1 MTRSGSGAT
10 PEALP
15 IPSSQLDRYRLRLR
29 QRDRGTV
36 AGAHL
41 IRQRGQSLEFREFRP
56 YLPGDD
62 IRHVDWRTSARHHRR
77 DELVV
82 RTFEHEVQT
91 RVVISIDTRATMRLP
106 DVASKLQ
113 LARWFAE
120 AMSYIAGRSGDS
132 VALHA
137 LEGGQVVEL
146 GSSADRSRIR
156 RALQRISRPNT
167 PSAPSNGGS
176 PGRARRARDPSTE
189 LRVALR
195 LLKGEERSGVRGPA
209 SDEPGF
215 GAEPRLIWTALERA
229 LPPGSVWLVLTDL
242 YFADEAD
249 VMSLAARIRNAQ
261 QGSRW
266 VVVVDFD
273 SWPCETHRVGH
284 GLYRLDGPGVSAP
297 ELRVRLTSGLL
308 DDVKGRIDERKR
320 RFDRAAAAGGYERLR
335 WTWPAEADPA
345 ATAIFREH
353 FFGQEIVRR
362 LVMPDGAR

>member
-1 MTRSGSGAT
+1 MTRSGNGAT

-62 IRHVDWRTSARHHRR
+62 IRHVDWRASARHHRR
-77 DELVV
+77 DALVV

-106 DVASKLQ
+106 EVASKLR

-120 AMSYIAGRSGDS
+120 AMSYIAGRSGDW

-137 LEGGQVVEL
+137 LEGGEVVEL
-146 GSSADRSRIR
+146 GSSADRWRIR
-156 RALQRISRPNT
+156 LALQRV
-167 PSAPSNGGS
+167 SAAKITRNG
-176 PGRARRARDPSTE
+176 
-189 LRVALR
+189 
-195 LLKGEERSGVRGPA
+195 RSWA
-209 SDEPGF
+209 
-215 GAEPRLIWTALERA
+215 ALERA
-229 LPPGSVWLVLTDL
+229 LPPGSIWLVLTDL
-242 YFADEAD
+242 YFAEDAE
-249 VMSLAARIRNAQ
+249 VMSLAARVRDAQ

-284 GLYRLDGPGVSAP
+284 GLHRLEGPGVSVP
-297 ELRVRLTSGLL
+297 HPRVRLTSGLL
-308 DDVKGRIDERKR
+308 DEVKGRIEERKR
-320 RFDRAAAAGGYERLR
+320 RFDRAATAGGYDRLR
-335 WTWPAEADPA
+335 WMWPAEANPA
-345 ATAIFREH
+345 AAAIFREH

>member
-62 IRHVDWRTSARHHRR
+62 IRHVDWRASARHHRR
-77 DELVV
+77 GELVV

-106 DVASKLQ
+106 DAASKLQ

-137 LEGGQVVEL
+137 LESGQVVEL
-146 GSSADRSRIR
+146 GSSADRFRIR
-156 RALQRISRPNT
+156 RALQRLCVPRAT
-167 PSAPSNGGS
+167 PAAV
-176 PGRARRARDPSTE
+176 PGRT
-189 LRVALR
+189 
-195 LLKGEERSGVRGPA
+195 
-209 SDEPGF
+209 
-215 GAEPRLIWTALERA
+215 WTALERA

-242 YFADEAD
+242 YFADEAE
-249 VMSLAARIRNAQ
+249 VMALAARVRNAQ

-284 GLYRLDGPGVSAP
+284 GLYRLDGPGVSAL

>member
-1 MTRSGSGAT
+1 MTPSGNGPT

-15 IPSSQLDRYRLRLR
+15 LPSSQLDRYRLRLR

-62 IRHVDWRTSARHHRR
+62 IRHVDWRASARHHRR

-91 RVVISIDTRATMRLP
+91 RLVISIDTRQTMRLP

-120 AMSYIAGRSGDS
+120 AMAYIAGRSGDS

-137 LEGGQVVEL
+137 LESGQVIEL
-146 GSSADRSRIR
+146 GSSADRWRIR
-156 RALQRISRPNT
+156 QALQRLC
-167 PSAPSNGGS
+167 APKATAANG
-176 PGRARRARDPSTE
+176 
-189 LRVALR
+189 
-195 LLKGEERSGVRGPA
+195 RS
-209 SDEPGF
+209 
-215 GAEPRLIWTALERA
+215 WTALERA
-229 LPPGSVWLVLTDL
+229 LPPGGVWLVLTDL

-249 VMSLAARIRNAQ
+249 VLSLAARVRNAQ

-273 SWPCETHRVGH
+273 SWACETRRVGH
-284 GLYRLDGPGVSAP
+284 GLRRLDGPGVSAP

-308 DDVKGRIDERKR
+308 DEVKGRIDERKR
-320 RFDRAAAAGGYERLR
+320 RFDRAAAAGGYDRLR
-335 WTWPAEADPA
+335 WTWPADAVPA
-345 ATAIFREH
+345 PAAIFREH
-353 FFGQEIVRR
+353 FFGQEIVHR

>member
-1 MTRSGSGAT
+1 MTRSGSGTT

-15 IPSSQLDRYRLRLR
+15 LPSSQLDRYRLRLR

-62 IRHVDWRTSARHHRR
+62 IRHVDWRASARHHRR

-82 RTFEHEVQT
+82 RTFEREVQT

-113 LARWFAE
+113 LALWFAE

-132 VALHA
+132 VTLHA
-137 LEGGQVVEL
+137 LEAGQVVEL
-146 GSSADRSRIR
+146 GSSADRWRIR
-156 RALQRISRPNT
+156 RALQRLST
-167 PSAPSNGGS
+167 PKAKSTGADS
-176 PGRARRARDPSTE
+176 PRRARRAC
-189 LRVALR
+189 
-195 LLKGEERSGVRGPA
+195 EERSGVRGPA

-215 GAEPRLIWTALERA
+215 GAEPRLSWTALERA

-242 YFADEAD
+242 YFADEHE
-249 VMSLAARIRNAQ
+249 VMSLAARVRNAQ

-273 SWPCETHRVGH
+273 SWACETHRVGP
-284 GLYRLDGPGVSAP
+284 GLHRLDGPGVSAP

-308 DDVKGRIDERKR
+308 DEVKGRIDERKR
-320 RFDRAAAAGGYERLR
+320 RFDRAAAAGGYDRLR
-335 WTWPAEADPA
+335 WTWPAEANPA
-345 ATAIFREH
+345 PTAIFREH

>member
-15 IPSSQLDRYRLRLR
+15 VPSSSLDRYRLRLR

-62 IRHVDWRTSARHHRR
+62 IRHVDWRASARHHRR

-106 DVASKLQ
+106 EVASKLQ
-113 LARWFAE
+113 LALWFAE

-137 LEGGQVVEL
+137 LDSGHVIEL
-146 GSSADRSRIR
+146 GSSADRFRIR
-156 RALQRISRPNT
+156 RALQRL
-167 PSAPSNGGS
+167 SAVKAT
-176 PGRARRARDPSTE
+176 GRS
-189 LRVALR
+189 
-195 LLKGEERSGVRGPA
+195 
-209 SDEPGF
+209 
-215 GAEPRLIWTALERA
+215 WTGLEHA

-242 YFADEAD
+242 YFADEAE
-249 VMSLAARIRNAQ
+249 VMALAARVRNAQ

-273 SWPCETHRVGH
+273 SWACETRRVGH
-284 GLYRLDGPGVSAP
+284 GLHRLVVPGGPGVSAP
-297 ELRVRLTSGLL
+297 EPRVRVTSGLL
-308 DDVKGRIDERKR
+308 DEVKGRIDERKR
-320 RFDRAAAAGGYERLR
+320 RFDRAAAAGGYDRLR
-335 WTWPAEADPA
+335 WTWPAETDPA

>member
-1 MTRSGSGAT
+1 MTRSGSGPT
-10 PEALP
+10 LEALP

-41 IRQRGQSLEFREFRP
+41 VRQRGQSLEFREFRP

-62 IRHVDWRTSARHHRR
+62 IRHVDWRASARHHRR
-77 DELVV
+77 EELVV

-106 DVASKLQ
+106 EVTSKLQ
-113 LARWFAE
+113 VARWFAE

-137 LEGGQVVEL
+137 LDRGQVVEL
-146 GSSADRSRIR
+146 GTSADRRRIR
-156 RALQRISRPNT
+156 HALQRLTAPKATSKASIGGL
-167 PSAPSNGGS
+167 PSETRSDV
-176 PGRARRARDPSTE
+176 RRAKEGT
-189 LRVALR
+189 
-195 LLKGEERSGVRGPA
+195 
-209 SDEPGF
+209 
-215 GAEPRLIWTALERA
+215 TLERA
-229 LPPGSVWLVLTDL
+229 LPPGSIWLVLTDL
-242 YFADEAD
+242 YFTDDAE
-249 VMSLAARIRNAQ
+249 VMALAARVRNAQ

-273 SWPCETHRVGH
+273 SWPCETCRVGH

-345 ATAIFREH
+345 ATAVFREH
-353 FFGQEIVRR
+353 FFGHGIVRR
-362 LVMPDGAR
+362 LVMPDGPR

>member
-1 MTRSGSGAT
+1 MTRSGNGT
-10 PEALP
+10 PEELP
-15 IPSSQLDRYRLRLR
+15 LTSSQLDRFRLRLR

-56 YLPGDD
+56 YLPADD
-62 IRHVDWRTSARHHRR
+62 IRHVDWRASARHHRR

-106 DVASKLQ
+106 EVASKLR

-120 AMSYIAGRSGDS
+120 AMAYIAGRSGDS

-137 LEGGQVVEL
+137 LESGQVIEL
-146 GSSADRSRIR
+146 GSSSDRRRIR
-156 RALQRISRPNT
+156 QALQRVCTLNRHATAS
-167 PSAPSNGGS
+167 S
-176 PGRARRARDPSTE
+176 PEPARRAR
-189 LRVALR
+189 
-195 LLKGEERSGVRGPA
+195 EERSGGRGPA
-209 SDEPGF
+209 SDEPRF
-215 GAEPRLIWTALERA
+215 GAEPRLRLERA
-229 LPPGSVWLVLTDL
+229 LPPGSVWIVLTDL

-249 VMSLAARIRNAQ
+249 VMSLAARVRNAQ

-273 SWPCETHRVGH
+273 SWACETHRVGH
-284 GLYRLDGPGVSAP
+284 GLHRLEGPGVSAL
-297 ELRVRLTSGLL
+297 ELRVRLTSSLL
-308 DDVKGRIDERKR
+308 DEVKGRIDERKR
-320 RFDRAAAAGGYERLR
+320 RFDRAAAAGGYDRLR
-335 WTWPAEADPA
+335 WAWPAKADPA
-345 ATAIFREH
+345 ATDIFREH
-353 FFGQEIVRR
+353 FFGQEIVHR

>member
-1 MTRSGSGAT
+1 MTRSGSG
-10 PEALP
+10 PSLDALP
-15 IPSSQLDRYRLRLR
+15 IASSQLDRYRLRLR

-36 AGAHL
+36 TGAHL

-62 IRHVDWRTSARHHRR
+62 IRHVDWRASARHHVR

-106 DVASKLQ
+106 EVASKLQ

-120 AMSYIAGRSGDS
+120 AMAYIAGRSGDS
-132 VALHA
+132 VALHG
-137 LEGGQVVEL
+137 LESGQVIEL
-146 GSSADRSRIR
+146 GSSADRGRIR
-156 RALQRISRPNT
+156 RALQRVTAPKATRP
-167 PSAPSNGGS
+167 SLAGHLSEL
-176 PGRARRARDPSTE
+176 RRA
-189 LRVALR
+189 
-195 LLKGEERSGVRGPA
+195 SG
-209 SDEPGF
+209 
-215 GAEPRLIWTALERA
+215 TALERA

-242 YFADEAD
+242 YFAAEAD

-273 SWPCETHRVGH
+273 SWACETHRVGR
-284 GLYRLDGPGVSAP
+284 GLHRLDGPGVSVP

-335 WTWPAEADPA
+335 WTWPAESHPA
-345 ATAIFREH
+345 ATAVFREH

>member
-1 MTRSGSGAT
+1 
-10 PEALP
+10 
-15 IPSSQLDRYRLRLR
+15 
-29 QRDRGTV
+29 
-36 AGAHL
+36 
-41 IRQRGQSLEFREFRP
+41 
-56 YLPGDD
+56 
-62 IRHVDWRTSARHHRR
+62 
-77 DELVV
+77 V

-106 DVASKLQ
+106 DAASKLQ
-113 LARWFAE
+113 LARWLAE
-120 AMSYIAGRSGDS
+120 AMAYIAGRSGDS

-137 LEGGQVVEL
+137 LERGQVVEL
-146 GSSADRSRIR
+146 GTSADRWRIR
-156 RALQRISRPNT
+156 HALQRVCAPT
-167 PSAPSNGGS
+167 EMSAAANRGS
-176 PGRARRARDPSTE
+176 PRRPRRAC
-189 LRVALR
+189 
-195 LLKGEERSGVRGPA
+195 EERSGVGGPA

-215 GAEPRLIWTALERA
+215 GAEPRRIWTALERA

-249 VMSLAARIRNAQ
+249 VMSLAARLRNAQ

>member
-15 IPSSQLDRYRLRLR
+15 VPSSQLDRFRLRLR

-62 IRHVDWRTSARHHRR
+62 IRHVDWRASARHHRR

-91 RVVISIDTRATMRLP
+91 RVVISLDTRATMRLP
-106 DVASKLQ
+106 EVAPKLQ

-120 AMSYIAGRSGDS
+120 AMCYIAGRSGDS
-132 VALHA
+132 VAVHA
-137 LEGGQVVEL
+137 LDSGQVVEL
-146 GSSADRSRIR
+146 GSSADRWRIR
-156 RALQRISRPNT
+156 RALQRVSV
-167 PSAPSNGGS
+167 AKAASNGRS
-176 PGRARRARDPSTE
+176 LSAEGRTAT
-189 LRVALR
+189 VN
-195 LLKGEERSGVRGPA
+195 
-209 SDEPGF
+209 
-215 GAEPRLIWTALERA
+215 WTALERA

-242 YFADEAD
+242 YFAGEAE
-249 VMSLAARIRNAQ
+249 VMALAARVRNAQ

-273 SWPCETHRVGH
+273 SWACETHRVGH
-284 GLYRLDGPGVSAP
+284 GLRRLDGPGVSAP
-297 ELRVRLTSGLL
+297 ELRVKLTSGLL
-308 DDVKGRIDERKR
+308 DEVKGRIDERKR
-320 RFDRAAAAGGYERLR
+320 RFDRAASAGGYDRLR
-335 WTWPAEADPA
+335 WTWPAEADPTP
-345 ATAIFREH
+345 TAIFREH

>member
-15 IPSSQLDRYRLRLR
+15 VPSSQLDRYRLRLR

-62 IRHVDWRTSARHHRR
+62 IRHVDWRASARHHRR

-91 RVVISIDTRATMRLP
+91 RLVISIDTRATMRLP

-120 AMSYIAGRSGDS
+120 AMSYIAARSGDS
-132 VALHA
+132 VAFHA
-137 LEGGQVVEL
+137 LESGRVIEI
-146 GSSADRSRIR
+146 GSSADRWRIR
-156 RALQRISRPNT
+156 HALERVSAQSERPAT
-167 PSAPSNGGS
+167 A
-176 PGRARRARDPSTE
+176 
-189 LRVALR
+189 
-195 LLKGEERSGVRGPA
+195 
-209 SDEPGF
+209 
-215 GAEPRLIWTALERA
+215 GAWTALERA

-249 VMSLAARIRNAQ
+249 VLSLAARIRHAQ

-266 VVVVDFD
+266 VVVVDLD
-273 SWPCETHRVGH
+273 SWACETHRVGH
-284 GLYRLDGPGVSAP
+284 GLHRLDGPGVSAP
-297 ELRVRLTSGLL
+297 EPRVRLTPGLL
-308 DDVKGRIDERKR
+308 DEVRARIDERKR
-320 RFDRAAAAGGYERLR
+320 RFDRAAAAGGYDRLR
-335 WTWPAEADPA
+335 WTWPAAADPA
-345 ATAIFREH
+345 PADIFREH

>member
-1 MTRSGSGAT
+1 MTRSGNGRS
-10 PEALP
+10 PDALP
-15 IPSSQLDRYRLRLR
+15 IASSQLDRYRLRLR

-41 IRQRGQSLEFREFRP
+41 VRQRGHSLEFREFRP

-62 IRHVDWRTSARHHRR
+62 IRHVDWRASARHHRR
-77 DELVV
+77 SELVV

-106 DVASKLQ
+106 EVAPKLQ

-120 AMSYIAGRSGDS
+120 AMCYIAGRSGDS

-137 LEGGQVVEL
+137 LESGQVTEL
-146 GSSADRSRIR
+146 GSSSDRGRIR
-156 RALQRISRPNT
+156 QALQRMSARAAT
-167 PSAPSNGGS
+167 PAAST
-176 PGRARRARDPSTE
+176 RRA
-189 LRVALR
+189 
-195 LLKGEERSGVRGPA
+195 
-209 SDEPGF
+209 
-215 GAEPRLIWTALERA
+215 WTALERA
-229 LPPGSVWLVLTDL
+229 LLPGSVWLVLTDL
-242 YFADEAD
+242 YFAEEAD
-249 VMSLAARIRNAQ
+249 VLSLAARIRNAQ

-273 SWPCETHRVGH
+273 SWACETRRVGH
-284 GLYRLDGPGVSAP
+284 GLRRLDGPGVSAP

-308 DDVKGRIDERKR
+308 DEVKGRIDERKR
-320 RFDRAAAAGGYERLR
+320 RFDRAASAGGYERLA
-335 WTWPAEADPA
+335 WTWPAEADPPA
-345 ATAIFREH
+345 SAIFREH

>member
-1 MTRSGSGAT
+1 MTRSGTGAT
-10 PEALP
+10 PNALP
-15 IPSSQLDRYRLRLR
+15 LSSSQLDRYRLRLR

-62 IRHVDWRTSARHHRR
+62 IRHVDWRASARHHRR
-77 DELVV
+77 GELVV

-106 DVASKLQ
+106 EVASKLQ
-113 LARWFAE
+113 LALWFAE
-120 AMSYIAGRSGDS
+120 AMSYIATRSGDS

-137 LEGGQVVEL
+137 LESGQVIEL

-156 RALQRISRPNT
+156 QALQRMNAQKTTSTMSKR
-167 PSAPSNGGS
+167 GS
-176 PGRARRARDPSTE
+176 
-189 LRVALR
+189 
-195 LLKGEERSGVRGPA
+195 
-209 SDEPGF
+209 
-215 GAEPRLIWTALERA
+215 WTGLERA

-242 YFADEAD
+242 YFAEEAE
-249 VMSLAARIRNAQ
+249 VISLAARVRNAQ

-273 SWPCETHRVGH
+273 SWACETRRVGH
-284 GLYRLDGPGVSAP
+284 GLHRLDGPGVSAP

-320 RFDRAAAAGGYERLR
+320 RFDRAAAAGGYDRLR
-335 WTWPAEADPA
+335 WTWPPDADPA
-345 ATAIFREH
+345 PTAIFREH
-353 FFGQEIVRR
+353 FFGHEIVHR

>member
-62 IRHVDWRTSARHHRR
+62 IRHVDWRASARHHRR
-77 DELVV
+77 GELVV

-106 DVASKLQ
+106 DEASKLQ
-113 LARWFAE
+113 LARWFGE
-120 AMSYIAGRSGDS
+120 AMAYIAGRSGDS

-137 LEGGQVVEL
+137 LERGHVVEL
-146 GSSADRSRIR
+146 GTSADRWRIR
-156 RALQRISRPNT
+156 HALQRVIDQKGT
-167 PSAPSNGGS
+167 PDASNPPSLAGHLSELRRASGGS
-176 PGRARRARDPSTE
+176 
-189 LRVALR
+189 
-195 LLKGEERSGVRGPA
+195 
-209 SDEPGF
+209 
-215 GAEPRLIWTALERA
+215 WTALERA

-242 YFADEAD
+242 YFADDAE
-249 VMSLAARIRNAQ
+249 VMSLAARVRNAQ

-284 GLYRLDGPGVSAP
+284 GLFRLEGPGVSAP

-335 WTWPAEADPA
+335 WTWPAHADPA
-345 ATAIFREH
+345 PAAIFREH

>member
-10 PEALP
+10 ADALP
-15 IPSSQLDRYRLRLR
+15 VASSQLDRYRLRLR

-62 IRHVDWRTSARHHRR
+62 IRHVDWRASARHHRR

-91 RVVISIDTRATMRLP
+91 RLVISIDTRATMRLP
-106 DVASKLQ
+106 EVASKLQ

-120 AMSYIAGRSGDS
+120 AMAYIAGRSGDS

-137 LEGGQVVEL
+137 IESGQVIEL
-146 GSSADRSRIR
+146 GSSADRWRIR
-156 RALQRISRPNT
+156 RALQRVSAAGKGRL
-167 PSAPSNGGS
+167 PSEARSDVT
-176 PGRARRARDPSTE
+176 RA
-189 LRVALR
+189 
-195 LLKGEERSGVRGPA
+195 KQ
-209 SDEPGF
+209 
-215 GAEPRLIWTALERA
+215 GAWTALERA

-242 YFADEAD
+242 YFAEDAE
-249 VMSLAARIRNAQ
+249 VMSLAARVRNAQ

-273 SWPCETHRVGH
+273 SWACETHRVGH
-284 GLYRLDGPGVSAP
+284 GLRRLDGPGVSAP

-308 DDVKGRIDERKR
+308 DEVRGRIDERKR
-320 RFDRAAAAGGYERLR
+320 RFDRAAAAGGYDRLQ
-335 WTWPAEADPA
+335 WTWPSAPHPA
-345 ATAIFREH
+345 ATEIFREH

>member
-1 MTRSGSGAT
+1 MTRSGIGPT
-10 PEALP
+10 LEALP
-15 IPSSQLDRYRLRLR
+15 VPSSQLDRYRLRLR

-62 IRHVDWRTSARHHRR
+62 IRHVDWRASARHRPG
-77 DELVV
+77 ELVV

-91 RVVISIDTRATMRLP
+91 RVVISIDARETMRLP
-106 DVASKLQ
+106 DVAPKLQ

-120 AMSYIAGRSGDS
+120 AMAYIAGRSGDS

-137 LEGGQVVEL
+137 LEGGRAIEL
-146 GSSADRSRIR
+146 GSSADRWRIR
-156 RALQRISRPNT
+156 RALERICAAKATRLPRL
-167 PSAPSNGGS
+167 GS
-176 PGRARRARDPSTE
+176 PQLP
-189 LRVALR
+189 
-195 LLKGEERSGVRGPA
+195 
-209 SDEPGF
+209 
-215 GAEPRLIWTALERA
+215 

-242 YFADEAD
+242 YFADDAD

-284 GLYRLDGPGVSAP
+284 GLYRLDGPGVSVP
-297 ELRVRLTSGLL
+297 ELRVRLTPGLL

-335 WTWPAEADPA
+335 WTWPAEANPA
-345 ATAIFREH
+345 ASAIFREH